1 MTLIV
6 LGMTQEVSHTETLL
20 FIEMCCLLLV
30 SSHYYEGVSSGDEPL
45 ESKTATH
52 RAGGKRKQ
60 IENETK
66 QPSKKKRLSQE
77 ENLPEKRIFC
87 ADKAES
93 DIDAV
98 GDGGESGEEEEEER
112 ESDGYIDDSGDSEQ
126 DTGEEVE
133 AEGEE
138 AEEGGEKS
146 VEKDVHYLPPH
157 LRGPGRNPQQTPAL
171 ERLQRT
177 IQGLV
182 NRYTYGTQ

>member
-1 MTLIV
+1 M
-6 LGMTQEVSHTETLL
+6 
-20 FIEMCCLLLV
+20 
-30 SSHYYEGVSSGDEPL
+30 SSGDEPL

-52 RAGGKRKQ
+52 RAGRKRKQ

-87 ADKAES
+87 ADKAGS

-98 GDGGESGEEEEEER
+98 GNSGESGEEEEEEER

-126 DTGEEVE
+126 DTGEEEGEEAE

-138 AEEGGEKS
+138 VEEGGEKS

-157 LRGPGRNPQQTPAL
+157 LRGSGRNPQQTPAL